1 MFDRL
6 AFRNALGRVPPGYG
20 ERYVRTVRFGTGETR
35 LRSLVSKDRSYKP
48 VVKSSGAQRESDGVV
63 VPLIAGRNPAGGKGP
78 DFGHASNGGKRKGM
92 AGTARPNHPGG
103 HRPADNVRQL
113 QNRLWAA
120 AKQSPGRRFHA
131 LYDRIH
137 RSDVLWEAW
146 RRVRANR
153 GAAGV
158 DGVTLEAVEDYGVER
173 LLDELARDLRAGTYR
188 PAPVRRVE
196 IPKPDGSKRPLG
208 IPTVADRVCQQAAK
222 IVLEPIFEADFLPV
236 SFGFR
241 PKRSATDALERIR
254 VAFPRGRQF
263 VFEADIKNFF
273 GEIDHDRL
281 LSLVGE
287 RVSDRRVLKLLRHWL
302 RAGVLADGALTET
315 VSGTPQG
322 GVISPLLANIFLH
335 AFDRAWAQHD
345 GELVRY
351 CDDFVVLCES
361 QDQAEQ
367 AQRQAT
373 AILGE
378 LGLSLHPDKTR
389 VVDLRGGKEGF
400 DFLGCHLH
408 ARMSGPV
415 WEKYGR
421 VRYYLHRWPS
431 QRSMKRARARIK
443 ALTGRSQVGM
453 ELEVVIERLNLFLRG
468 WGNYFR
474 TGNAA
479 NKFVSMD
486 RYVWWRLFR
495 LLVKKRGRNLRAG
508 QTDRWTSTWFH
519 DQGLHKLMGTIR
531 YPKAA

>member
-1 MFDRL
+1 M
-6 AFRNALGRVPPGYG
+6 
-20 ERYVRTVRFGTGETR
+20 
-35 LRSLVSKDRSYKP
+35 
-48 VVKSSGAQRESDGVV
+48 VKTSGAQRESDGVV
-63 VPLIAGRNPAGGKGP
+63 VPLIAGMNPAGGKGP
-78 DFGHASNGGKRKGM
+78 DFGHAGDGGKRKGM
-92 AGTARPNHPGG
+92 AGTARSNHPGG
-103 HRPADNVRQL
+103 HQPAANVRQL

-158 DGVTLEAVEDYGVER
+158 DGLTLAAVEEYGVER
-173 LLDELARDLRAGTYR
+173 LLDELSRDLRAGTYR

-241 PKRSATDALERIR
+241 PKRSATDALEKIR
-254 VAFPRGRQF
+254 VAFPRGQQF
-263 VFEADIKNFF
+263 VFEADIRNFF
-273 GEIDHDRL
+273 GEIDHEPL
-281 LSLVGE
+281 LSLVAE
-287 RVSDRRVLKLLRHWL
+287 RVSDRRVLKLLRQWL
-302 RAGVLADGALTET
+302 RAGVLADGVIIET
-315 VSGTPQG
+315 VTGTPQG
-322 GVISPLLANIFLH
+322 GVISPLLANIYLH
-335 AFDRAWAQHD
+335 AFDRSWAKHGV

-351 CDDFVVLCES
+351 ADDFVVLCS
-361 QDQAEQ
+361 TRAQAEQ
-367 AQRQAT
+367 AQARAG
-373 AILGE
+373 ALLGE
-378 LGLSLHPDKTR
+378 LGLTLHPDKTR

-400 DFLGCHLH
+400 DFLGCHLR
-408 ARMSGPV
+408 ARMSGKL
-415 WEKYGR
+415 WEQR
-421 VRYYLHRWPS
+421 RIIRYYLHRWPS
-431 QRSMKRARARIK
+431 VRSMKRARARVK
-443 ALTGRSQVGM
+443 ALTGRSQVGT
-453 ELEVVIERLNLFLRG
+453 ELKVVIARLNLFLRG

-486 RYVWWRLFR
+486 RYVAWRLKR
-495 LLVKKRGRNLRAG
+495 LLIKKRGRNLRAG
-508 QTDRWTSTWFH
+508 QASRWTRTWFH